1 MCFNEYFFCIYVCV
15 VNMSIL
21 VFVWMGVLYMG
32 VFVWM
37 CEDANE
43 YIDADTFA
51 YERLEAG
58 IKVEGT
64 RTTGITEF
72 CTTAS
77 FDLKEI
83 LEVFV

>member
-1 MCFNEYFFCIYVCV
+1 MNIFFCIYVCV

-21 VFVWMGVLYMG
+21 VLYASVIYG
-32 VFVWM
+32 CVCVFVWM

>member
-1 MCFNEYFFCIYVCV
+1 
-15 VNMSIL
+15 
-21 VFVWMGVLYMG
+21 MG

-83 LEVFV
+83 LEVFVSPTNTNMKWPRGAQYSAVR

>member
-1 MCFNEYFFCIYVCV
+1 
-15 VNMSIL
+15 
-21 VFVWMGVLYMG
+21 
-32 VFVWM
+32 M

-58 IKVEGT
+58 IKVEGP

-83 LEVFV
+83 LEVFVSPTNTNMKWPRGAQYSAVR

>member
-1 MCFNEYFFCIYVCV
+1 MNIFFCIYVCV

-21 VFVWMGVLYMG
+21 VFVWMRVLYMG

-37 CEDANE
+37 CVCEDANE